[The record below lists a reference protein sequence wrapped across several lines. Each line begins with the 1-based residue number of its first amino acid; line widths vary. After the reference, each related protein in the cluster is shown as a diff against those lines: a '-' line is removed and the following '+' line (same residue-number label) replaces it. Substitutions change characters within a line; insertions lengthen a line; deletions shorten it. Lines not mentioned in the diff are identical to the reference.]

1 MLLEKD
7 IVGLAMENNTAF
19 VESDGERY
27 FIRSSKEAQAFLIQ
41 YQAEEMQKGVWILSR
56 FRKNDFPPSNWHSK
70 INQTGYFQSARHSVS
85 FKMNMFLINTKS
97 VRRMT

>member
-27 FIRSSKEAQAFLIQ
+27 FIKEAQAFLIQ
-41 YQAEEMQKGVWILSR
+41 YQAEEMQKRSV
-56 FRKNDFPPSNWHSK
+56 DFK
-70 INQTGYFQSARHSVS
+70 QI
-85 FKMNMFLINTKS
+85 
-97 VRRMT
+97 

>member
-41 YQAEEMQKGVWILSR
+41 YQAGGNAKKECGFQADLEKMIFSPPTGIQK
-56 FRKNDFPPSNWHSK
+56 
-70 INQTGYFQSARHSVS
+70 
-85 FKMNMFLINTKS
+85 
-97 VRRMT
+97 

>member
-27 FIRSSKEAQAFLIQ
+27 FIRSNNEAQAFLIQ
-41 YQAEEMQKGVWILSR
+41 YQAGGNAKKECGI
-56 FRKNDFPPSNWHSK
+56 
-70 INQTGYFQSARHSVS
+70 
-85 FKMNMFLINTKS
+85 
-97 VRRMT
+97 

>member
-27 FIRSSKEAQAFLIQ
+27 FIRGIF
-41 YQAEEMQKGVWILSR
+41 
-56 FRKNDFPPSNWHSK
+56 D
-70 INQTGYFQSARHSVS
+70 SVS
-85 FKMNMFLINTKS
+85 GGGNAKKECGF
-97 VRRMT
+97 